1 MKKFALVA
9 LLVVVL
15 VVPGFGTMAH
25 AQKQVT
31 LSAWTHDQLY
41 LDYFNSRL
49 SEWEAANPDISFTYD
64 FRQVPRTGEAVLT
77 ALAAG
82 EEVPDLVGIEQG
94 DFPRFMIDGII
105 ADHYLDLTDL
115 IGDRR
120 SQYAEGRWALYSYQ
134 GRIYAVES
142 QLAASVYYYQP
153 AIFEANGVD
162 VPKTWEEA
170 LQDAKDVFGPKGIA
184 LSVATDNGNWF
195 SMMLI
200 ERGGAVFDENG
211 EFVLPN
217 DENKALAVEVAKFI
231 QEGVQAG
238 LFLVVPDAD
247 MWSGVTI
254 PTAYREGR
262 LAGQVMPD
270 WWSSCCLKPG
280 VEDMAGQWRV
290 APPFVWEGG
299 GYKTQ
304 VWGGTGWAV
313 STDTDNTDIAWKFL
327 DFMYLGH
334 ESQVERFE
342 KINMFPT
349 MFEAMKDPRVSELT
363 DPFYGDQAV
372 GAVYAEIADG
382 VPVWYQ
388 SPFRYAFN
396 TACTDNSPLLF
407 DGTMSPEEFVDEL
420 IRVTQEEIEFGS

>member
-1 MKKFALVA
+1 MKKFILVA
-9 LLVVVL
+9 LLIVCL
-15 VVPGFGTMAH
+15 AIPSFGIMAH

-64 FRQVPRTGEAVLT
+64 FRQVSNAPEAVLT

-82 EEVPDLVGIEQG
+82 EEVPDLLGIEQG
-94 DFPRFMIDGII
+94 QFPNYMKDGII
-105 ADHYLDLTDL
+105 AKHFLDLTDL

-120 SQYAEGRWALYSYQ
+120 SQYAEGRWALYSYE

-153 AIFEANGVD
+153 AIFEANGVE

-170 LQDAKDVFGPKGIA
+170 LQQAKDVFGPKGIA
-184 LSVATDNGNWF
+184 LGIATDNENWF
-195 SMMLI
+195 AMMLNQ
-200 ERGGAVFDENG
+200 RGGAVFDQNG
-211 EFVLPN
+211 EFVLAN
-217 DENKALAVEVAKFI
+217 EENKTLAVEVAAFI
-231 QEGVQAG
+231 QEGVKDG
-238 LFLVVPDAD
+238 LFLVVPDSE

-254 PTAYREGR
+254 PTAHREGR
-262 LAGQVMPD
+262 LAGEILPD

-280 VEDMAGQWRV
+280 VEDMAGQWRI

-334 ESQVERFE
+334 ESQVQRFE

-372 GAVYAEIADG
+372 GAVFAEIADG

-388 SPFRYAFN
+388 SPFRAAFN
-396 TACTDNSPLLF
+396 TASKDNCPLLF
-407 DGTMSPEEFVDEL
+407 DGTLSPEEFVDEL
-420 IRVTQEEIEFGS
+420 IRVTQEEIEFAS